1 MTPEFAVEIF
11 RHTLME
17 VFWLAL
23 PILAIGLVVGVGVSL
38 LQVLTSIQ
46 DTSFGAVPRL
56 AAFLLG
62 LLLLLP
68 WMTAKLVSFTT
79 ALFGDFSRYAR

>member
-1 MTPEFAVEIF
+1 MTPELAVQIF

-17 VFWLAL
+17 TFWLSL
-23 PILAIGLVVGVGVSL
+23 PLLAIGLAVGITVSL

-56 AAFLLG
+56 MAFLVG

-68 WMTAKLVSFTT
+68 WMTTRLIAFTA
-79 ALFGDFSRYAR
+79 ALLGDFTRYAR

>member
-56 AAFLLG
+56 VAFLVG

-68 WMTAKLVSFTT
+68 WMTAKLVAFTT
-79 ALFGDFSRYAR
+79 ALFSDFGRYAR

>member
-1 MTPEFAVEIF
+1 MTPEIAVEIF
-11 RHTLME
+11 RHTLLE

-23 PILAIGLVVGVGVSL
+23 PILAIGFVVGIAVSL

-46 DTSFGAVPRL
+46 DASFSAVPRL

-68 WMTAKLVSFTT
+68 WMTARLIAFTT
-79 ALFGDFSRYAR
+79 ALFSDFSRYAR

>member
-1 MTPEFAVEIF
+1 MTTEFAVEMF
-11 RHTLME
+11 RHTLLE

-23 PILAIGLVVGVGVSL
+23 PILVIGLAVGIAVSL

-56 AAFLLG
+56 AAFLVG

-68 WMTAKLVSFTT
+68 WMTARLVTFTT
-79 ALFGDFSRYAR
+79 TLFSDFSGYAR

>member
-1 MTPEFAVEIF
+1 MTAQLAVEIF
-11 RHTLME
+11 RHALVET
-17 VFWLAL
+17 FWLSL
-23 PILAIGLVVGVGVSL
+23 PILAIGFVVGIVVSL

-62 LLLLLP
+62 LFLLLP
-68 WMTAKLVSFTT
+68 WMTSKIVSYTSS
-79 ALFGDFSRYAR
+79 LFGDFSRYAR